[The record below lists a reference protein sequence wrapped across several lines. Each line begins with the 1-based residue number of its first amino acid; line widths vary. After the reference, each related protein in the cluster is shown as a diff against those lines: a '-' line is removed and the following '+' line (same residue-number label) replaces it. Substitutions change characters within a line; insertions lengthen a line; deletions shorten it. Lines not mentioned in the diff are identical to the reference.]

1 MLRFNAAARVAAG
14 VVAALALAVTLV
26 VVLTGGGEPKR
37 SAAATLSPATPARTG
52 AVTPVPSMAS
62 SAEPNYGPAPLAHY
76 SELSPHVTSRVNVYG
91 LQGQVQGA
99 PATPPDELPPVSP
112 SSFRAP
118 VAAYRT
124 YSVGRLQLMQGEITR
139 LQAALAAGDR
149 AAAQAA
155 WRDAYGYYLDLGAV
169 YLEGPIS
176 DLNEAI
182 DGTPGGLPGGVSSPR
197 FSGLHRLER
206 GLWTNA
212 SLASL
217 QPWAHRLATDVAKL
231 AKLAPTVQ
239 IDPLDYATRAHEILE
254 DAVRD
259 QLSGTDA
266 PWSGAGVLGTSA
278 GLVATTEVVKTL
290 TPMLGSREAVL
301 PVVNADLA
309 GLRSTLAAI
318 TRAHGG
324 SLPTTAALTQPQ
336 SEQLS
341 GSIGQALEGLAQVP
355 GALETTPTPT
365 VPQIPAADVKIDP

>member
-1 MLRFNAAARVAAG
+1 MLRNNAATRVAGG
-14 VVAALALAVTLV
+14 VVAALVLVVVLV
-26 VVLTGGGEPKR
+26 VVLTGGGEPNR
-37 SAAATLSPATPARTG
+37 SRPATLSEATAVTTG
-52 AVTPVPSMAS
+52 ALTPVAS
-62 SAEPNYGPAPLAHY
+62 TASAAEPNYGPPPLAHY
-76 SELSPHVTSRVNVYG
+76 SELSPHVTSRLNVYG
-91 LQGQVQGA
+91 LQGGVQGA
-99 PATPPDELPPVSP
+99 PATPPDELGPVSP

-124 YSVGRLQLMQGEITR
+124 YSVGRLHVMQGEIAR
-139 LQAALAAGDR
+139 LEAALAAGDR
-149 AAAQAA
+149 AAARAA
-155 WRDAYGYYLDLGAV
+155 WLGAYGYYLNLGAV
-169 YLEGPIS
+169 YLQGPIS

-182 DGTPGGLPGGVSSPR
+182 DGTSGGLPGGVSSPK
-197 FSGLHRLER
+197 FSGLHRLEH
-206 GLWTNA
+206 GLWTNE
-212 SLASL
+212 SLRSL
-217 QPWAHRLATDVAKL
+217 EPWAHRLAADVAKL
-231 AKLAPTVQ
+231 ATLVPTVQ

-309 GLRSTLAAI
+309 GLRSTLGAI

-324 SLPTTAALTQPQ
+324 SLPTTSALTQLQ
-336 SEQLS
+336 SVQLS

-365 VPQIPAADVKIDP
+365 TPQIPAAAVKIDQ